1 MLTLLLIL
9 NIMVFIG
16 VVIYIGKNILGS
28 YKLSDSWLKNTSIIV
43 LICIA
48 AYGTFLGTFSG
59 MVLIQEQDII
69 EYKTSKTLTEEEKL
83 ELAKEEEIFEANKS
97 EVQKST
103 TVTCTTFAMVLGI
116 QHSINKKKKNTPTA
130 GKWDL
135 SKYK

>member
-16 VVIYIGKNILGS
+16 VVIYIGKNVICR
-28 YKLSDSWLKNTSIIV
+28 YKLSDSWLKNTSIMV

-59 MVLIQEQDII
+59 MVLIQEQDAI
-69 EYKTSKTLTEEEKL
+69 EYKTSKILTEEEKL
-83 ELAKEEEIFEANKS
+83 ELAEEEKIFKANKS
-97 EVQKST
+97 EIQKST
-103 TVTCTTFAMVLGI
+103 TVTCTTFAMVLVI
-116 QHSINKKKKNTPTA
+116 QQSINKKKKNTPTA